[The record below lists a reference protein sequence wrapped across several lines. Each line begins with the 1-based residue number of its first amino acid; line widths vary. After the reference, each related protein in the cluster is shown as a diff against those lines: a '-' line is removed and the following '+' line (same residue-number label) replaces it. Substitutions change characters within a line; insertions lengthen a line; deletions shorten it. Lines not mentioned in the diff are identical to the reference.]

1 MPFYVI
7 KDDFDRLMSFHRWG
21 WCQDCDIVFGLNRE
35 RRGRLGFVVCPKCKT
50 SRNTEEVDYERAKE
64 LVKPKTL
71 GSIAS
76 IYLDELGYTE

>member
-1 MPFYVI
+1 MPIYVI
-7 KDDFDRLMSFHRWG
+7 KDDFDRLMAYHRLG
-21 WCQDCDIVFGLNRE
+21 WCQSCDIVFGLRTE
-35 RRGRLGFVVCPKCKT
+35 PCGRLGFVVCPVCKST
-50 SRNTEEVDYERAKE
+50 LHAEEVSRERAKE